1 MAELRRLNQVNEP
14 LRIGYRL
21 RIPGSARG
29 YVDTRLALV
38 EPVPVSRATVAKKSV
53 VRAASSAGAPAR
65 KVLMHE
71 VAAGGTVYCAFQ
83 TVRRESG
90 GASGGKAAMTSNALY
105 LGQKLKIPG
114 DNRGRDVAVVSAR
127 KEKQAAAAPARTG
140 TMISSYRVQP
150 GDSLWAIARK
160 FNMPPSELLALNNMT
175 RESLLKPGDVIRV
188 QQ

>member
-1 MAELRRLNQVNEP
+1 M
-14 LRIGYRL
+14 RIGYRL

-71 VAAGGTVYCAFQ
+71 VAAGDTVYSLS
-83 TVRRESG
+83 RRYGVSQE
-90 GASGGKAAMTSNALY
+90 ALLAANGMTSNALY